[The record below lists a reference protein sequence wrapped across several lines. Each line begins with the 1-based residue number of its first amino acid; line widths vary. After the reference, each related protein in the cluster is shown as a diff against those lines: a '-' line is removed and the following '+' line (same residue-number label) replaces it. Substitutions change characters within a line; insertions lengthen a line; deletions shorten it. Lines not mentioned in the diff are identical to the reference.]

1 MQRRTI
7 FSLAIGTALAVTIGL
22 SPSQSH
28 ETKIGVV
35 GTKTGRLAA
44 AAESHLTQILG
55 NTVLLYR
62 PDPDEPQIV
71 LPD

>member
-44 AAESHLTQILG
+44 A
-55 NTVLLYR
+55 TVTHWPPYR
-62 PDPDEPQIV
+62 LWQKKRG
-71 LPD
+71 